1 MVSAD
6 IVKQELIYLKNVLT
20 EFWEEILVRLAVYL
34 ILIFL

>member
-20 EFWEEILVRLAVYL
+20 EFWEEILVRLAIYL